1 MLSVFPGGCKLV
13 GPQQEEAGAA
23 ADGWCL
29 VIYFKEGENVAAS
42 LKTNFKA
49 TQNVPLLLFLIEMT
63 LKSLKK

>member
-1 MLSVFPGGCKLV
+1 MLSVLPGGCKLV

-23 ADGWCL
+23 ADGWCF

-49 TQNVPLLLFLIEMT
+49 KQNVPLISLLKDIKT
-63 LKSLKK
+63 LKK